1 VSSPPSE
8 PAGSQ
13 PSPQSAPRAGL
24 SRRKL
29 FGAAGV
35 TAAVVGAAGAGAVAG
50 RASAA
55 QTTDHLQTAVPFRGE
70 YQAGIITEAQDRM
83 HFATFDVTTNSR
95 DDVIKMLADWTE
107 MAERMTQGREAFPNG
122 ATGQNPYYPP
132 FDTGEALGLPASQ
145 LTLTIGFGPSFFV
158 TDGVDRFRIAD
169 KKPAE
174 LIDLPKFPN
183 ESIDPAKSGGDIVV
197 QACANDP
204 QVAVHAIRNLARI
217 GFGTVAVRYSQLGF
231 GRTSSTTRGQTTP
244 RNLFGFKD
252 GTANLRSDEGDKLKN
267 FVWVEDGDG
276 PAWLNGGTYLVA
288 RRIRMRIEQWDRTT
302 LLEQERVIGRQKGS
316 GAPLGLADEFEELD
330 FDLVNDKH
338 EPLID
343 PVAHVRLASREHL
356 NGIEILRR
364 GYNFT
369 DGSDGFGHLDAG
381 LFFIAFVRNPVTQ
394 FIPMQSEISRKDALN
409 EYVLPTSS
417 AVFACPPGLR
427 EGDTSSF
434 WGSTIF
440 D

>member
-1 VSSPPSE
+1 VSLHPNNSSE
-8 PAGSQ
+8 PAR
-13 PSPQSAPRAGL
+13 PEPQRSGL

-35 TAAVVGAAGAGAVAG
+35 TAAVVGAAGAGTLAG

-55 QTTDHLQTAVPFRGE
+55 ETTDHLHTAVPFRGE
-70 YQAGIITEAQDRM
+70 HQAGIVTEAQDRM
-83 HFATFDVTTNSR
+83 HFATFDVTTKSR

-107 MAERMTQGREAFPNG
+107 MAERMTQGKEAFANG
-122 ATGQNPYYPP
+122 STGQNPYSPP
-132 FDTGEALGLPASQ
+132 LDTGEALGLPPSQ
-145 LTLTIGFGPSFFV
+145 LTLTIGFGPSFFIK
-158 TDGVDRFRIAD
+158 DGVDRFRIAD

-174 LIDLPKFPN
+174 LVDLPKFMN
-183 ESIDPAKSGGDIVV
+183 EQINPAQSGGDIVV

-231 GRTSSTTRGQTTP
+231 GRTSSTTREQSTP

-252 GTANLRSDEGDKLKN
+252 GTANLRSDEAEKLKD
-267 FVWVEDGDG
+267 FVWVRDGDG

-302 LLEQERVIGRQKGS
+302 LLEQERVIGRQKGC
-316 GAPLGLADEFEELD
+316 GAPMGLSDEFEQLD
-330 FDLVNDKH
+330 FDRVDNKH

-343 PVAHVRLASREHL
+343 PMAHVRLASPEHL
-356 NGIEILRR
+356 GGIEILRR

-394 FIPMQSEISRKDALN
+394 FVPMQNALSRNDAMN

-417 AVFACPPGLR
+417 AVFACPPGISD
-427 EGDTSSF
+427 GDKSTF